1 MGRILYD
8 ISQNYMGVIQK
19 SRLFSGIE
27 PDEVDGMSKCLEI
40 TFREYDKEEVI
51 FNEGDKISKIG
62 MVIQGN
68 VSIEKAD
75 YWGNRHIMTYVSAG
89 EIFGEAYACSNDKTS
104 NVEVVAADKCI
115 VAFLDTYKVMTVC
128 SSSCQF
134 HSKLIHNLIYML
146 ADRCVVMNEKITHLS
161 KRSTKEKVL
170 SYLSARAAKCGSDEF
185 DIPFNRQQLADYLSV
200 DRSAMS
206 AELSR
211 MKKNGEIDFRKN
223 HFIIKCRD
231 KQ

>member
-8 ISQNYMGVIQK
+8 ISQDYMGVIQK

-27 PDEVDGMSKCLEI
+27 PDEANGMSKCLEI

-146 ADRCVVMNEKITHLS
+146 ADRCVVMNEKITHL
-161 KRSTKEKVL
+161 
-170 SYLSARAAKCGSDEF
+170 AKCGSDDL
-185 DIPFNRQQLADYLSV
+185 DIPYNREQFGDYLSV
-200 DRSAMS
+200 DWSAMA

-231 KQ
+231 K

>member
-8 ISQNYMGVIQK
+8 ISLNYMEVIQS

-27 PDEVDGMSKCLEI
+27 PDEVNGMSKCLEI

-146 ADRCVVMNEKITHLS
+146 ADRC
-161 KRSTKEKVL
+161 
-170 SYLSARAAKCGSDEF
+170 
-185 DIPFNRQQLADYLSV
+185 
-200 DRSAMS
+200 AMS

>member
-8 ISQNYMGVIQK
+8 ISQNYMGVIRS

-51 FNEGDKISKIG
+51 FNEGDKITKIG

-68 VSIEKAD
+68 VSIEQAD
-75 YWGNRHIMTYVSAG
+75 YWGNRHIMTYVSLG

-146 ADRCVVMNEKITHLS
+146 AERCVVMNEKITHLS

-170 SYLSARAAKCGSDEF
+170 SYLSARAAKYGSDEF

>member
-8 ISQNYMGVIQK
+8 ISQDYMGVIQK

-27 PDEVDGMSKCLEI
+27 PDEANGMSKCLEI

-51 FNEGDKISKIG
+51 FNEGDKITKIG

-75 YWGNRHIMTYVSAG
+75 YWGNRHIMTYVSLG

-146 ADRCVVMNEKITHLS
+146 AERCVVMNEKITHLS

-170 SYLSARAAKCGSDEF
+170 SYLSARAARCGSDEF

-211 MKKNGEIDFRKN
+211 MKKNGEIDFMKN

>member
-1 MGRILYD
+1 
-8 ISQNYMGVIQK
+8 
-19 SRLFSGIE
+19 
-27 PDEVDGMSKCLEI
+27 
-40 TFREYDKEEVI
+40 
-51 FNEGDKISKIG
+51 

-161 KRSTKEKVL
+161 KRSTKEKYCHIYQQEPPNVGVMSSIYHL
-170 SYLSARAAKCGSDEF
+170 TGSSWLIIF
-185 DIPFNRQQLADYLSV
+185 QLTGVQCQQ
-200 DRSAMS
+200 
-206 AELSR
+206 
-211 MKKNGEIDFRKN
+211 N
-223 HFIIKCRD
+223 
-231 KQ
+231 

>member
-1 MGRILYD
+1 
-8 ISQNYMGVIQK
+8 
-19 SRLFSGIE
+19 
-27 PDEVDGMSKCLEI
+27 MSKCLEI

-200 DRSAMS
+200 DRSACQQ
-206 AELSR
+206 
-211 MKKNGEIDFRKN
+211 N
-223 HFIIKCRD
+223 
-231 KQ
+231 

>member
-1 MGRILYD
+1 
-8 ISQNYMGVIQK
+8 
-19 SRLFSGIE
+19 
-27 PDEVDGMSKCLEI
+27 
-40 TFREYDKEEVI
+40 
-51 FNEGDKISKIG
+51 

-134 HSKLIHNLIYML
+134 HSNLIHNLIYML

-211 MKKNGEIDFRKN
+211 MKKNGEIDFMKN

>member
-8 ISQNYMGVIQK
+8 ISQDYMGVIQK

-27 PDEVDGMSKCLEI
+27 PDEANGMSKCLEI

-115 VAFLDTYKVMTVC
+115 VAFLDTYKV
-128 SSSCQF
+128 
-134 HSKLIHNLIYML
+134 IHNLIYML